1 MVEKKARKRRK
12 KYFKRKKCYFC
23 THNISRIDY
32 KDLETL
38 QGYITEQGKILSRR
52 ITGNCA
58 RHQRMLA
65 RAIKR
70 ARYLALLP
78 TGGE

>member
-1 MVEKKARKRRK
+1 MVEKKFRKRRK
-12 KYFKRKKCYFC
+12 KFFLRKKCYFC

-38 QGYITEQGKILSRR
+38 QAHITEQGKILNRK

-58 RHQRMLA
+58 KHQRILT